1 MKPLFLLAMALPL
14 AALGCSDQRETEALR
29 AELARTKTELS
40 DAREEARLDQARLQE
55 RLARLEARL
64 GREGTAGQRS
74 VQEEL
79 SALKAE
85 MAKAASG
92 EEKAELEKR
101 IAAVEA
107 RVENVKTEA
116 MDEARK
122 GQGGSVVDEQ
132 RIAEMAAKKL
142 AEEQAAN
149 APTKNF
155 AQAIARLSASEAEK
169 QAVKDEIL
177 KSKKDIL
184 ELLEVPTAEGRN
196 FGEEVIDA
204 FIASQM
210 GAEGAQA
217 KLLNLFA
224 DLANTRVP
232 GDAENRSYAQ
242 ALEDI
247 KKKNRQTIGRILSP
261 DDQKK
266 LDRAHADWTD
276 FEGLE
281 GDPFTDFYLQRLK
294 KYQDANKK

>member
-1 MKPLFLLAMALPL
+1 MKPLLLLAMALPL
-14 AALGCSDQRETEALR
+14 AALGCGDQREMEALR

-40 DAREEARLDQARLQE
+40 DAREEARLDQTRLQE

-64 GREGTAGQRS
+64 GREGAAGERS

-85 MAKAASG
+85 LAKAASG
-92 EEKAELEKR
+92 EEKAALEKR
-101 IAAVEA
+101 IAAVET
-107 RVENVKTEA
+107 RVESVKTEA

-122 GQGGSVVDEQ
+122 GQGGGAVDEQ

-155 AQAIARLSASEAEK
+155 DQAIARLSASEAEK

-177 KSKKDIL
+177 KSKKEIL

-217 KLLNLFA
+217 RLLNLFA

-232 GDAENRSYAQ
+232 GDADNRSYAQ